1 MVVPDPCVVPVSRPG
16 KGRPTGRIRHLAQ
29 RPLALDRR
37 TFLSG
42 AAVSAAVALAAC
54 GESEDRDQQQTLD
67 TGTPERLG
75 EAPGVNRGLREWR
88 LVTTWPKNFPGLGT
102 GAQRLAD
109 QITAA
114 SEGRLAVKLYAAGEL
129 VPAFESFDAVREGK
143 VHMGHAAPNYW
154 INKHPSAPFFGAV
167 PGGLVAQEH
176 NAWVYHGG
184 GQELWD
190 ELYGEFG
197 LKAFLAGNTGTQ
209 MGGWFQ
215 KDINAIEDFQGLKM
229 RIPGL
234 GAEVI
239 NRLGGTAVN
248 LPGGEIMPALQSG
261 VIDAA
266 EWVGPWNDLA
276 FGFYKITKNY
286 YGPGFHEPS
295 AAIELMM
302 NKAAWDGLESDLKA
316 IVENAAAATNV
327 RMLSEFTAANLE
339 SQRVLVERHGVQL
352 RPFPAEV
359 FREML
364 RHSDDVVRATAR
376 AGDLARR
383 VFESW
388 QRFRNEARAR
398 NPYAEQGYLRLRG

>member
-1 MVVPDPCVVPVSRPG
+1 M
-16 KGRPTGRIRHLAQ
+16 
-29 RPLALDRR
+29 DRR

-42 AAVSAAVALAAC
+42 AAGIGASVALAAC
-54 GESEDRDQQQTLD
+54 GENDNQNQQQTLG
-67 TGTPERLG
+67 TGTPEHPG
-75 EAPGVNRGLREWR
+75 QAPGVSRGLREWN

-102 GAQRLAD
+102 GAQRLTD

-114 SEGRLAVKLYAAGEL
+114 SEGRLAVKLYAAGEF

-143 VHMGHAAPNYW
+143 AQMFHAAPSYW
-154 INKHPSAPFFGAV
+154 TNKHPSIPFFGAV
-167 PGGLVAQEH
+167 PGGLVPQEH

-197 LKAFLAGNTGTQ
+197 LKAFMAGNTGTQ

-215 KDINAIEDFQGLKM
+215 KEINALSDFQGLKM

-239 NRLGGTAVN
+239 NRLGATAVN
-248 LPGGEIMPALQSG
+248 MPGGEIMPALQSG
-261 VIDAA
+261 VIDAT

-295 AAIELMM
+295 AAIELTV
-302 NKAAWDGLESDLKA
+302 NKEAWDGLEADLRT

-327 RMLSEFTAANLE
+327 RMLAEFTAANVE
-339 SQRVLVERHGVQL
+339 SQRVLVEQHGVQI
-352 RPFPAEV
+352 RSFPAEV
-359 FREML
+359 FTEMM
-364 RHSDDVVRATAR
+364 RHSDDVVRATAEED
-376 AGDLARR
+376 DLARR
-383 VFESW
+383 IFESW
-388 QRFRNEARAR
+388 ERFRNEARAR
-398 NPYAEQGYLRLRG
+398 NPYAEQGYLQLRG

>member
-1 MVVPDPCVVPVSRPG
+1 M
-16 KGRPTGRIRHLAQ
+16 
-29 RPLALDRR
+29 DRR

-42 AAVSAAVALAAC
+42 AAVVSASVALAAC
-54 GESEDRDQQQTLD
+54 GQSDEKDDQQTLE
-67 TGTPERLG
+67 TGTPQDPG
-75 EAPGVNRGLREWR
+75 SAPGVSRGLREWR

-109 QITAA
+109 QITTA
-114 SEGRLAVKLYAAGEL
+114 SEGRLTVKLYAAGEL
-129 VPAFESFDAVREGK
+129 VPPYESFDAVREGK
-143 VHMGHAAPNYW
+143 AQMAHAAPYYW
-154 INKHPSAPFFGAV
+154 INKHRSTPFYAAV

-190 ELYGEFG
+190 KLYAEFG
-197 LKAFLAGNTGTQ
+197 LKAFLAGNSGTQ

-215 KDINAIEDFQGLKM
+215 KDINSIEDFQGLKM

-261 VIDAA
+261 VIDAT

-286 YGPGFHEPS
+286 YGPGFHEPGT
-295 AAIELMM
+295 ANELLM
-302 NKAAWDGLESDLKA
+302 NKQDWDGLESDLQA
-316 IVENAAAATNV
+316 IVEDAAAATNV
-327 RMLSEFTAANLE
+327 RMLSEFTAANNE
-339 SQRVLVERHGVQL
+339 SQRVLVEEHGVRL
-352 RPFPAEV
+352 RHFPEEV
-359 FREML
+359 FSEML
-364 RHSDDVVRATAR
+364 AHSDDVVRATAQE
-376 AGDLARR
+376 GELARQI
-383 VFESW
+383 FESW
-388 QRFRNEARAR
+388 ERFRDESRAR